1 VPFTLGYIER
11 PILSEVALTYAC
23 TVKCRF
29 CYAGCACV
37 SANGSCGKP
46 GGLPAPRATVPG
58 SKTDF
63 RKILDVIRNEAEVP
77 SVSFSGGEPMLSQDI
92 FELISYAH
100 GTLGMRVNLITNGTL
115 IDVGIARQLKEAG
128 LASAQVS
135 IEADCATV
143 HDAITGVP
151 GSFEASVNGLVSL
164 RRHLCTSARDTLQVQ
179 LRSHRKYGAIRQGTG
194 YRPVLP
200 QHGDPRRSCA

>member
-1 VPFTLGYIER
+1 MER

-46 GGLPAPRATVPG
+46 GGLRRRAPRFPDPNRF
-58 SKTDF
+58 SKNP
-63 RKILDVIRNEAEVP
+63 DVIRNEAEVP
-77 SVSFSGGEPMLSQDI
+77 SVSFSGGESMLSQDI

-115 IDVGIARQLKEAG
+115 IDAGIARQLKEAG
-128 LASAQVS
+128 L
-135 IEADCATV
+135 
-143 HDAITGVP
+143 
-151 GSFEASVNGLVSL
+151 
-164 RRHLCTSARDTLQVQ
+164 
-179 LRSHRKYGAIRQGTG
+179 HR
-194 YRPVLP
+194 
-200 QHGDPRRSCA
+200 RRSASRPIAPPGMMQSPECRALSRLP